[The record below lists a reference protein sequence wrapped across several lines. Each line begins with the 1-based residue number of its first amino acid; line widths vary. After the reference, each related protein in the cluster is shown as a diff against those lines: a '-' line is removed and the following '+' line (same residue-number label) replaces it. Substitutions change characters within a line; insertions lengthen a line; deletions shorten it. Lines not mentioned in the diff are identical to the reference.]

1 MILLREKGVGKYGA
15 LIGRESLSDS
25 NSKRILKFIKE
36 KIETRKYTECQDGK
50 NDSFNTF
57 QLQYLFICL
66 HRNAVQIFRR
76 GFKKRYNFKGPRIIH
91 FWTSNHFEGL
101 MYVVFNDF

>member
-1 MILLREKGVGKYGA
+1 MCKFSIFDFTTRKGVGKYEA

-36 KIETRKYTECQDGK
+36 KIKKRNSTECQDGK

-66 HRNAVQIFRR
+66 HRNAVQIFW
-76 GFKKRYNFKGPRIIH
+76 GEGLNFK
-91 FWTSNHFEGL
+91 L
-101 MYVVFNDF
+101 

>member
-1 MILLREKGVGKYGA
+1 MGKYEA
-15 LIGRESLSDS
+15 LIGQESLSDS

-36 KIETRKYTECQDGK
+36 KVERKNYTECQDGK

-66 HRNAVQIFRR
+66 HRNAVQMLKERVLN
-76 GFKKRYNFKGPRIIH
+76 RYNFKGQIKPSFLVTHR
-91 FWTSNHFEGL
+91 
-101 MYVVFNDF
+101 V

>member
-1 MILLREKGVGKYGA
+1 MIKREKKSENLACINSQFLILLREKGVGKYEA
-15 LIGRESLSDS
+15 VIGQESLSDS

-36 KIETRKYTECQDGK
+36 KIERRNYTECQDGK

-66 HRNAVQIFRR
+66 HRNAVQF
-76 GFKKRYNFKGPRIIH
+76 F
-91 FWTSNHFEGL
+91 
-101 MYVVFNDF
+101 